1 MLRTTVTVNEMKS
14 LNKKTMVQMVQI
26 LTFLL
31 FLGFN
36 VVISKPIFGNLYEH
50 QTLNERIEQ
59 QRLTHKV
66 CICAREQ
73 KFKQ

>member
-14 LNKKTMVQMVQI
+14 SNKKTMVQI

-50 QTLNERIEQ
+50 QALNERIEQ

-66 CICAREQ
+66 CICAREHQ
-73 KFKQ
+73 FKQ

>member
-1 MLRTTVTVNEMKS
+1 MLRTTATVNEM
-14 LNKKTMVQMVQI
+14 NKKTMVQI

-50 QTLNERIEQ
+50 QALNERIEQ